1 MAQKEKQ
8 GVITV
13 ATNRKA
19 FHNYHIT
26 DTYEAGIVLTGA
38 EVKSMRD
45 KQVSMEQ
52 SFARLDGGQAF
63 LHNLNIKPYR
73 YDHNLAVYEHARTR
87 KLLLNRTELKKLL
100 GRVSI
105 KGCTIVPLEI
115 YFKNGWAKVKLG
127 LAEGKKAV
135 DKRDDIKKK
144 DVEREV
150 RREFKADFRS

>member
-1 MAQKEKQ
+1 MAPKEKQ
-8 GVITV
+8 ALVQV

-19 FHNYHIT
+19 LHNYHIT
-26 DTYEAGIVLTGA
+26 DTFEAGVCLTGA

-45 KQVSMEQ
+45 RQVSMEQ
-52 SFARLDGGQAF
+52 SFARLDGEEAF
-63 LHNLNIKPYR
+63 LHNLNIKPYKFDHSLSV
-73 YDHNLAVYEHARTR
+73 YDPARTR
-87 KLLLNRTELKKLL
+87 KLLLSRAELKKLV

-105 KGCTIVPLEI
+105 KGSTIVPLEI

-144 DVEREV
+144 DIEREV
-150 RREFKADFRS
+150 RREFKADFRG

>member
-73 YDHNLAVYEHARTR
+73 YDHNLAVYEPARTR

-105 KGCTIVPLEI
+105 KGSTIVPLEI

-144 DVEREV
+144 DIEREV